1 MLSDGPKTGKTAKDE
16 EDMFEEDDDD
26 DEEEDNSS
34 ITDLLDPVLSKQIA
48 LQYGQKKPV
57 IP

>member
-1 MLSDGPKTGKTAKDE
+1 
-16 EDMFEEDDDD
+16 MFEEDDDD

-57 IP
+57 LP